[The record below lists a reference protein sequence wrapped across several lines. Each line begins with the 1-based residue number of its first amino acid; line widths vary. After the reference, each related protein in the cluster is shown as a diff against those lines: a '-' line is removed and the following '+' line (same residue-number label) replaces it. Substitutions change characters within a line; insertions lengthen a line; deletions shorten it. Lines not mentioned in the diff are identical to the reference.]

1 MKPRAIA
8 NVLGII
14 LVAFGTIMVVPI
26 AVALF
31 LREYQAILPF
41 AVSLLI
47 GVVLGVLCRWLGRFS
62 RDFDSLSRLE
72 GLLIVSLTWSVTAA
86 LAAIPYLFFGLS
98 TIDAYFEAVSGIT
111 TTGATILGDFSLYP
125 KTFFFWRSLTQ
136 WLGGMGIIVLFVA
149 VLPQFSVAGRN
160 CFLPRPLG
168 QPKRKLRLA

>member
-62 RDFDSLSRLE
+62 RDFDSLARLE
-72 GLLIVSLTWSVTAA
+72 GLLIVSLTWIVTAA
-86 LAAIPYLFFGLS
+86 LAAIPYLFFG
-98 TIDAYFEAVSGIT
+98 FCN
-111 TTGATILGDFSLYP
+111 SL
-125 KTFFFWRSLTQ
+125 L
-136 WLGGMGIIVLFVA
+136 
-149 VLPQFSVAGRN
+149 
-160 CFLPRPLG
+160 
-168 QPKRKLRLA
+168 